1 MLFRSG
7 IDTNF
12 ERAYAKA
19 LIAAGTNLPASGTV
33 FMSLADKDKP
43 ALVSLAKGLRQLG
56 FSIVATEGNHRI
68 LQEGGVE
75 STQILKLH
83 EGRPNGKD
91 MIQNGEINVMFVT
104 PSGDE
109 VDARDGLELR
119 RTALGYKVPL
129 ITTTAAMKAVVNALR
144 GMKAGPL
151 RVQSLQQVLGLN
163 KVEVESR

>member
-1 MLFRSG
+1 MATAMEEVT
-7 IDTNF
+7 D
-12 ERAYAKA
+12 
-19 LIAAGTNLPASGTV
+19 
-33 FMSLADKDKP
+33 LA
-43 ALVSLAKGLRQLG
+43 VGGQVTQE
-56 FSIVATEGNHRI
+56 VATAELHEFARLVFSSVGQPEVVEDGAQRLRERGATDNNFRTANL
-68 LQEGGVE
+68 LQQWKVLGK
-75 STQILKLH
+75 QILKLH

-151 RVQSLQQVLGLN
+151 RVQSLQQVLGMN